1 MDRTPEEAY
10 SPLCGGTNPPLIL
23 FRDASYGVPF
33 YEISLINCLY
43 ALHKALQYG
52 FFDFNDFDS
61 AEYEYYEVSMQKA
74 LNAKI
79 AYFIINILFI

>member
-1 MDRTPEEAY
+1 MIYLDRTPEEAY

-33 YEISLINCLY
+33 YEISLIDCLY
-43 ALHKALQYG
+43 ALHKALQHG

-61 AEYEYYEVSMQKA
+61 AEYEYYEVN
-74 LNAKI
+74 L
-79 AYFIINILFI
+79 INF